1 MRIDVDN
8 QSTIQLNAVFLEK
21 LESIFLDILEDLE
34 LKDKECEL
42 LLVDNEK
49 IQAINLE
56 FREINQPT
64 DVLSFPLD
72 SKFSSLLGSVVI
84 SVEYAKNVAENL
96 GHSLNEE
103 IALLFIHGVLHL
115 LGFDHENDE
124 GEHRQKEVEF
134 VEKFC
139 LPKSLIVRNQG
150 YKC

>member
-150 YKC
+150 